1 MRIRVAYETVY
12 TYETP
17 VRSAIQLLRLTPRAH
32 AHQRVGR
39 WRVQVDA
46 PGRLRA
52 GEDAFGNVVHAFYL
66 GAPVERLAVRVEGE
80 AEVTDAAGV
89 VAGGVER
96 FPPTVFLRST
106 PLTEPDAAL
115 DELAGAARGA
125 ADDTLGRL
133 HALSAEVGARLRFDP
148 GWTGSATGAAE
159 ALRMGYGVCQDMAHV
174 FLAAARRM
182 DVPARYVSGQLR
194 RGDGDRQ
201 EAGHAWAEAWVEG
214 LGWVGFDPANGVS
227 PTEAYLRVAI
237 GPDYLAAAPVRG
249 SRTGGGAEHMN
260 VSLSVA
266 DGPRGRRTPTS
277 QSQSQTRV

>member
-12 TYETP
+12 TYEAP

-66 GAPVERLAVRVEGE
+66 GAPVERLAIRVEGE
-80 AEVTDAAGV
+80 AEVTDGAGV
-89 VAGGVER
+89 VSGAVER
-96 FPPTVFLRST
+96 FPPAVFLRASA
-106 PLTEPDAAL
+106 LTEPDVAL
-115 DELAGAARGA
+115 DALARAAQDA
-125 ADDTLGRL
+125 AGDTLGRL
-133 HALSAEVGARLRFDP
+133 HALSARVGARLGFDP

-159 ALRMGYGVCQDMAHV
+159 ALRMGHGVCQDMAHV
-174 FLAAARRM
+174 FIAAARRM
-182 DVPARYVSGQLR
+182 EVPARYVSGQLR

-201 EAGHAWAEAWVEG
+201 EAGHAWAEAFVEG

-237 GPDYLAAAPVRG
+237 GLDYLGAAPVRG
-249 SRTGGGAEHMN
+249 SRSGGGTERMA

-266 DGPRGRRTPTS
+266 DGPRGRRPPP
-277 QSQSQTRV
+277 SQSQTQA